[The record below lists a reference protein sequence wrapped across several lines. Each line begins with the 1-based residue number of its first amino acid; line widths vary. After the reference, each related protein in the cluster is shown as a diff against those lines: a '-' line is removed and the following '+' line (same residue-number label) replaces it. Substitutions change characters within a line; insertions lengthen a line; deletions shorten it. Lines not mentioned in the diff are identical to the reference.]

1 MLTRHPCALHA
12 RSAFNW
18 TSRPRETPYS
28 RPSVVGDGGAG
39 ASLTGRRSL
48 DLVAL
53 SSRSLSTSVNS
64 ATTLEQAAPNPRP
77 LPAVGYEPSFSPRP
91 LPALSCESSV
101 SGLRSL
107 QPQGPPLLSPA
118 HEQLSGTIEQR
129 RYAPRLS
136 GPPPASPPPSPHLHL
151 HLLST
156 LTSTFTSTLTSPP
169 PSPPPARYVPRLS
182 GLPQPRRQLP
192 LL

>member
-1 MLTRHPCALHA
+1 MMLTRHLCSLHA

-53 SSRSLSTSVNS
+53 SSRSLSTSVNNTAS
-64 ATTLEQAAPNPRP
+64 LEHAAPKPRP

-91 LPALSCESSV
+91 LPALSCEPSF

-129 RYAPRLS
+129 RYVPRLS
-136 GPPPASPPPSPHLHL
+136 GP
-151 HLLST
+151 
-156 LTSTFTSTLTSPP
+156 
-169 PSPPPARYVPRLS
+169 
-182 GLPQPRRQLP
+182 
-192 LL
+192 

>member
-91 LPALSCESSV
+91 LPALSCEPSF

-136 GPPPASPPPSPHLHL
+136 GPPPLSPPPSPHLHL

-156 LTSTFTSTLTSPP
+156 LTSTP